1 MSTDREEEKKRGA
14 AGGSFEQGM
23 RSALEKAPG
32 LVAPSW
38 LTMQSAMAGGAAGGA
53 AAASWRWIIGP
64 AAGAALVGSALWF
77 SAPSPQDPDV
87 SENPILMESELAD
100 GEAIEPLEWFEEDV
114 AETHEVWRIEG
125 EAVAAKS
132 TAVDDQIESEANAAG
147 ETEAS
152 ASVDDELEEMGSN
165 VPPSNGPSSGD
176 VSGKVPEDIAS
187 EEWADL
193 PVEKLAAFGVDIK
206 DACVGTEIGFRM
218 AKPRDNVR
226 VLWNFGDGQ
235 FSNEPSPQHV
245 FRAPGTYDITLSV
258 TRVSDGFIRT
268 RTIENLVT
276 IHANPEAEFTWKVP
290 ESSMRTPEVTML
302 NASKNAASCTWVVD
316 GETTQVGSAVAFD
329 LDRVGEHVVQLVAS
343 SSHGCQS
350 VASHTIEV
358 GNRFGI
364 GGSGRFSP
372 NGDGRYDTFMPRG
385 VAQLEMPFVF
395 RIEDGQGQVVY
406 TTTVAAPWDG
416 KLPDGT
422 VASSGQAYSW
432 SVVVNQKDGPSYFS
446 DEVLV
451 E

>member
-1 MSTDREEEKKRGA
+1 
-14 AGGSFEQGM
+14 
-23 RSALEKAPG
+23 
-32 LVAPSW
+32 
-38 LTMQSAMAGGAAGGA
+38 
-53 AAASWRWIIGP
+53 
-64 AAGAALVGSALWF
+64 
-77 SAPSPQDPDV
+77 
-87 SENPILMESELAD
+87 
-100 GEAIEPLEWFEEDV
+100 
-114 AETHEVWRIEG
+114 
-125 EAVAAKS
+125 
-132 TAVDDQIESEANAAG
+132 
-147 ETEAS
+147 
-152 ASVDDELEEMGSN
+152 MGSN

-316 GETTQVGSAVAFD
+316 GETTQVGTAVAFD